1 VSLLEWARMSAVRT
15 ISNRRVLAS
24 ILPFVL
30 GLVALALVACDSP
43 PNIKAVTP
51 FPGQTWEVTF
61 DVSGGIDGRSH
72 GLKLDSKGNATF
84 ADRRANRTKTAT
96 LSISDVDEIH
106 ASILA
111 ADLPS
116 YKPTPTAGGCAD
128 CIDTKVVVTAGN
140 IVYTATAN
148 EVNQAP
154 QLAPLFK
161 ALNELYDNNQP

>member
-1 VSLLEWARMSAVRT
+1 MTTKPAARHRSVLALTLSLLATFM
-15 ISNRRVLAS
+15 
-24 ILPFVL
+24 
-30 GLVALALVACDSP
+30 ALAVTACDGSTT
-43 PNIKAVTP
+43 IKAVTP
-51 FPGQTWEVTF
+51 FPGQTWELTY
-61 DVSGGIDGRSH
+61 DVRGGIDGRSH

-84 ADRRANRTKTAT
+84 ADRRANRSKTAT

-116 YKPTPTAGGCAD
+116 YKPGSDTGACAD
-128 CIDTKVVVTAGN
+128 CIDTKVVITAGS
-140 IVYTATAN
+140 IVYTASAN

-161 ALNELYDNNQP
+161 ALNELYDANQP